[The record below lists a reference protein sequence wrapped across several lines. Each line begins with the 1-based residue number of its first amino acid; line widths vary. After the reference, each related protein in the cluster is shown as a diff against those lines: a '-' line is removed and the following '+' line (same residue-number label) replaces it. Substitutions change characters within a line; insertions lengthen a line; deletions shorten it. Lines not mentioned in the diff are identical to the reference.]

1 MPINIPPLI
10 TNTGNEQ
17 SLFGSGGS
25 APSAG
30 VSSVNL
36 ITGNVLIAS
45 IDNSVSAI
53 SDGSQTV
60 NLSTTGL
67 NQVPASVASIGA
79 ISGLKFT
86 TTGATVGASGSVSAL
101 TVNAGAFVGGGL
113 GTTLP
118 TTPAGT
124 STSAVSV
131 GVSSQNL
138 NIVLGNTRFQC
149 GSINIASNAGSATI
163 TFNTPFVGI
172 PNGWA
177 TPAGQVDVWIGTLNN
192 TSMIISITNPS
203 PANTI
208 SWLAIGPA

>member
-1 MPINIPPLI
+1 MPINIPALI

-25 APSAG
+25 APSVG

-45 IDNSVSAI
+45 IDNTVSAI

-67 NQVPASVASIGA
+67 NQYPSSVTSTGA
-79 ISGLKFT
+79 VSGSKFT
-86 TTGATVGASGSVSAL
+86 ATGATVGASGSVSAL
-101 TVNAGAFVGGGL
+101 TVNANVIIGSGL
-113 GTTLP
+113 GLTLP

-124 STSAVSV
+124 STTDVSV
-131 GVSSQNL
+131 GTNSQNF
-138 NIVLGNTRFQC
+138 NFVLGNTRIQGGF
-149 GSINIASNAGSATI
+149 INIAQDAGGATI

-177 TPAGQVDVWIGTLNN
+177 TPSGQSLIWIGTINT
-192 TSMIISITNPS
+192 TSMIIGIPTPQ
-203 PANTI
+203 PANSI
-208 SWLAIGPA
+208 SWIAIGPA